1 MPTLRQ
7 LQYFATLADTGSF
20 AKAARLAHVSQPTL
34 SQQVKALEERLGVR
48 LLERSTT
55 GAVLTPVGRSIVAKA
70 RAVLGHVRDIEALA
84 TSAANGLTGTLR
96 LGTTPTLG
104 PYLLS
109 PIIAEL
115 HRVAPGL
122 RLYVREGIP
131 DAQALALSRGD
142 LDVLLGP
149 LPIVGDDLEVQPLFR
164 EPLHLVS
171 ACDSDLAAAP
181 EIEPGTLAGR
191 TLLSLDTRHHLH
203 RQVAGI
209 ADLYGMALSPDY
221 EGTSLDSL
229 HQMVASG
236 LGLSVLPAL
245 YLSSDV
251 GGTAGVVVLDV
262 AGWKSHRS
270 IALAWRRGAS
280 MEPAFRAIADHVQ
293 RSAQGR
299 LRKAGDDGR
308 LQRVSEASSRRVQ
321 TSLALA
327 NSRSPK

>member
-7 LQYFATLADTGSF
+7 LQYLVAIADTGSF
-20 AKAARLAHVSQPTL
+20 VQAARSVRVSQPSL
-34 SQQVKALEERLGVR
+34 SQQIKALEARLNVSLFDRAAG
-48 LLERSTT
+48 
-55 GAVLTPVGRSIVAKA
+55 GAILTPIGRSIVARA
-70 RAVLGHVRDIEALA
+70 RQVLGEVRDIETLA
-84 TSAANGLTGTLR
+84 AGAAGGITGTLR

-109 PIIAEL
+109 PIIAGL
-115 HRVAPGL
+115 HRAAPGL

-131 DAQALALSRGD
+131 DRQALELSRGD

-149 LPIVGDDLEVQPLFR
+149 LPIMGEDLVVEPLFR

-171 ACDSDLAAAP
+171 AVDADIAAA
-181 EIEPGTLAGR
+181 GTVDRAALSGQ

-209 ADLYGMALSPDY
+209 AEEFGLALSRDY

-236 LGLSVLPAL
+236 LGLSVLPGL

-251 GGTAGVVVLDV
+251 GGSAGLAVLDV
-262 AGWKSHRS
+262 AGWNAHRS
-270 IALAWRRGAS
+270 IALAWRRS
-280 MEPAFRAIADHVQ
+280 SVMDQAFRLIADHVQ
-293 RSAQGR
+293 RAAGMWSTPQSA
-299 LRKAGDDGR
+299 
-308 LQRVSEASSRRVQ
+308 
-321 TSLALA
+321 
-327 NSRSPK
+327 